1 LFVRVPYNVVSCL
14 KSSPFQLRCQV
25 GEQSKIARS
34 HVGRVR
40 SLSNHM
46 HVVFGQES
54 LNQLRGM
61 SWCVVMIQLPRSLCP
76 QVRSLAPHSIT
87 KAAKDFQVVFFVNV
101 ALWCALVTHH
111 PTGVKKTVKITLT
124 LLLTCLAFLASG
136 MLRVSAVTTAPWF
149 PGRTRKPTTHHQ

>member
-111 PTGVKKTVKITLT
+111 PTGVKKNGQNHFDVAPHLPG
-124 LLLTCLAFLASG
+124 LFGLGDVASFRCDDCA
-136 MLRVSAVTTAPWF
+136 LVSGSNP
-149 PGRTRKPTTHHQ
+149 